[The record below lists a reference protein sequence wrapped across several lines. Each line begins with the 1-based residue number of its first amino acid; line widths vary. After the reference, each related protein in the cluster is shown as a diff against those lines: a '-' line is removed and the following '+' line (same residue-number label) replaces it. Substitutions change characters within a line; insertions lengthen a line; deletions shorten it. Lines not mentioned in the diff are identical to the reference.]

1 MHRRDLMLAAAAASL
16 ATPLMVPHAGRAQE
30 FPTRPIRIVVGFPPG
45 GGSDL
50 VARPIAQRLGE
61 LLGQSVFVENRAGAN
76 ATLALDFV
84 AKQPPDG
91 HVIAHVNSAVIAIN
105 PLLYKNL
112 PFDAR
117 RDFAPVA
124 TVTIGGLMVFVPAEL
139 PVSDLRGLVELI
151 RARPGQLNY
160 GSAGPG
166 SIVHLAYELFV
177 RQNRLD
183 LVNVQYRGSAPA
195 LSDMLAGPVHLMI
208 DGINVGKPHVDSGK
222 LKALAF
228 LGPSRSPAMPHIP
241 TSAEAGFPN
250 LQVTGWQGF
259 VAPARTPPAV
269 LDRLQEA
276 MRAAVTDPAMKALFL
291 TQGVVA
297 EFQDRATMARLIQGE
312 FDKWDPIIRELGLTL
327 E

>member
-1 MHRRDLMLAAAAASL
+1 MADLALRRRTLIGAAATTPFAAR
-16 ATPLMVPHAGRAQE
+16 GQG

-50 VARPIAQRLGE
+50 VARPIAQRMGE
-61 LLGQSVFVENRAGAN
+61 LLGQAVVVENRAGAN

-84 AKQPPDG
+84 AKSPPDG
-91 HVIAHVNSAVIAIN
+91 YTIAHVNSSVIAIN
-105 PLLYKNL
+105 PLLYRNL
-112 PFDAR
+112 PFDAK
-117 RDFAPVA
+117 RDFAPIA
-124 TVTIGGLMVFVPAEL
+124 TVTIGGLMVFIPAEL
-139 PVSDLRGLVELI
+139 PVNTLGELVAYI

-177 RQNRLD
+177 RQNKLD

-195 LSDMLAGPVHLMI
+195 LSDMLGGRVHVMI
-208 DGINVGKPHVDSGK
+208 DGINVGKPQVDSGK

-228 LGPSRSPAMPHIP
+228 LGPSRSPAMPNVP
-241 TSAEAGFPN
+241 TAAEAGFPD
-250 LQVTGWQGF
+250 LLVTGWQGF
-259 VAPARTPPAV
+259 VAPARTPATT
-269 LDRLQEA
+269 LDRLEEA
-276 MRAAVTDPAMKALFL
+276 MRAAVENLQMKALFL

-297 EFQDRATMARLIQGE
+297 EFQDRATMSRLIQAE
-312 FDKWDPIIRELGLTL
+312 FDRWDPIIRELGLTL

>member
-1 MHRRDLMLAAAAASL
+1 MVSRRILLAGAAATPFAA
-16 ATPLMVPHAGRAQE
+16 RAQT

-50 VARPIAQRLGE
+50 VARPIAQKMAE
-61 LLGQSVFVENRAGAN
+61 TLGQPVVVENRAGAN

-84 AKQPPDG
+84 AKSPPDG
-91 HVIAHVNSAVIAIN
+91 YTIAHVNSSVIAIN
-105 PLLYKNL
+105 PLLYRNL
-112 PFDAR
+112 PFDAK
-117 RDFAPVA
+117 RDFAPIA
-124 TVTIGGLMVFVPAEL
+124 TVTIGGLMVFIPAEL
-139 PVSDLRGLVELI
+139 PPNTLGELVEYI

-195 LSDMLAGPVHLMI
+195 LSDMLAGRVHLMI
-208 DGINVGKPHVDSGK
+208 DGINVGKPQVDAGK

-269 LDRLQEA
+269 LDRLQDA

>member
-1 MHRRDLMLAAAAASL
+1 MHRRTLLATGALAPLAA
-16 ATPLMVPHAGRAQE
+16 RAQT
-30 FPTRPIRIVVGFPPG
+30 FPTRPIRLVVGFPPG

-50 VARPIAQRLGE
+50 VARPIAQKMTE
-61 LLGQSVFVENRAGAN
+61 LMGQSVFVENRAGAN

-84 AKQPPDG
+84 AKSPPDG
-91 HVIAHVNSAVIAIN
+91 YIVAHVNSAVIAIN

-117 RDFAPVA
+117 RDFAPIA

-139 PVSDLRGLVELI
+139 PVTDLAGLIEHI

-166 SIVHLAYELFV
+166 SIVHLAYELFT

-195 LSDMLAGPVHLMI
+195 MADMLAGRVHVMI

-222 LKALAF
+222 LRAIAF
-228 LGPSRSPAMPHIP
+228 LGPSRSPAMPDVP
-241 TSAEAGFPN
+241 TSAEAGFPH
-250 LQVTGWQGF
+250 LSVTGWQGF

-269 LDRLQEA
+269 IARIGEA
-276 MRAAVTDPAMKALFL
+276 MRQAAEDSAMKQLFL

-297 EFQDRATMARLIQGE
+297 EFQDAATMARLIKEE
-312 FDKWDPIIRELGLTL
+312 FDKWGPIISALGLTL

>member
-1 MHRRDLMLAAAAASL
+1 MIAMHRRTLLAAAL
-16 ATPLMVPHAGRAQE
+16 ATPTLARAQS

-50 VARPIAQRLGE
+50 VARPIAQKMSE
-61 LLGQSVFVENRAGAN
+61 LLGQTVFVENRAGAN

-84 AKQPPDG
+84 AKQPADG
-91 HVIAHVNSAVIAIN
+91 YTLAHVNSAVIAIN

-124 TVTIGGLMVFVPAEL
+124 TVTIGGLMVFIPAEIPATTL
-139 PVSDLRGLVELI
+139 GEFIAYV

-166 SIVHLAYELFV
+166 SIVHLAYELFT

-195 LSDMLAGPVHLMI
+195 LSDMLAGRVHVMM

-222 LKALAF
+222 LRALAF
-228 LGPSRSPAMPHIP
+228 LGPSRSPAMPDVP
-241 TSAEAGFPN
+241 TSAEAGFPQ
-250 LQVTGWQGF
+250 LSVTGWQGF
-259 VAPARTPPAV
+259 VAPAATPPAV
-269 LDRLQEA
+269 IARIGGA
-276 MRAAVTDPAMKALFL
+276 MRQAVEDSAMKQLFL

-297 EFQDRATMARLIQGE
+297 EYQDAATMARLIQGE

>member
-1 MHRRDLMLAAAAASL
+1 MAA
-16 ATPLMVPHAGRAQE
+16 RAQN

-50 VARPIAQRLGE
+50 VARPIAQRMSE
-61 LLGQSVFVENRAGAN
+61 TLGQAVVVENRPGAN

-84 AKQPPDG
+84 AKSPADG
-91 HVIAHVNSAVIAIN
+91 YTIAHVNSSVIAIN

-117 RDFAPVA
+117 RDFAPIA
-124 TVTIGGLMVFVPAEL
+124 TVTIGGLMVFIPAEL
-139 PVSDLRGLVELI
+139 PVNTLGELVEYI

-166 SIVHLAYELFV
+166 SIVHLAYELFF
-177 RQNRLD
+177 RQNNLD

-195 LSDMLAGPVHLMI
+195 LSDMLGGRVHLMI

-241 TSAEAGFPN
+241 TSTEAGFPA

-269 LDRLQEA
+269 LDRIQES
-276 MRAAVTDPAMKALFL
+276 MRAAVTNPELKALFL
-291 TQGVVA
+291 TQGAVA
-297 EFQDRATMARLIQGE
+297 EFQDRATMARLIQEE
-312 FDKWDPIIRELGLTL
+312 FDKWGPIISALGLTL